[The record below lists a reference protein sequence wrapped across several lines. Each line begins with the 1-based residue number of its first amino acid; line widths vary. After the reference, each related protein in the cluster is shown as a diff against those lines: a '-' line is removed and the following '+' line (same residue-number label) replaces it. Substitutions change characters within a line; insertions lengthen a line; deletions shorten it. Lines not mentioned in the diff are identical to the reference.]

1 MEYIKVRNWETWQS
15 YRKDRGQP
23 PWIKVH
29 RCVMRNPEWVML
41 NDAERGQLVA
51 MWLLAADHDG
61 AIPASPE
68 LVQKLCFMSGTP
80 NLNKFAELGFLE
92 TAWRQDGVNVAP
104 SWRQGDNEAAR
115 DGCPGSDCEAPTY
128 MGDAVDDND
137 LGCKKNEQNNN
148 ENNGLHG
155 AGVNVAST
163 WRQDDHPEKRR
174 EEKRRIET
182 ETTTSQPGGSDA
194 PCGQPGK
201 SSTKKP
207 VKLFAADSD
216 EIRLSKLLY
225 TLILEKDPKAKK
237 PKLQSWAEHID
248 LMIRIDKRTPVEIE
262 SVIRFCQLD
271 PFWCANILS
280 TKKLREKFTALVAK
294 KRQGGRNGKSGG
306 YFPENGS
313 GDDGQAGR
321 GKEVPSKYA
330 GIGKSVCV

>member
-1 MEYIKVRNWETWQS
+1 MHLIDLWLTVAVERPDGILTGWDEVDIALAANWPGDPAEF
-15 YRKDRGQP
+15 
-23 PWIKVH
+23 
-29 RCVMRNPEWVML
+29 MR
-41 NDAERGQLVA
+41 VA
-51 MWLLAADHDG
+51 MLEHCKWIEKHGDTYKIHDWEEHQGWACSAKERSEKAKKAAKARWAKRLKGKKASEKIEENQGVDATSNAQALLTHQ
-61 AIPASPE
+61 S
-68 LVQKLCFMSGTP
+68 S
-80 NLNKFAELGFLE
+80 N
-92 TAWRQDGVNVAP
+92 AP
-104 SWRQGDNEAAR
+104 SPSPSPNPSIIV
-115 DGCPGSDCEAPTY
+115 DGKPSTSVAKPAP
-128 MGDAVDDND
+128 
-137 LGCKKNEQNNN
+137 
-148 ENNGLHG
+148 
-155 AGVNVAST
+155 
-163 WRQDDHPEKRR
+163 
-174 EEKRRIET
+174 
-182 ETTTSQPGGSDA
+182 
-194 PCGQPGK
+194 
-201 SSTKKP
+201 STKKP

-294 KRQGGRNGKSGG
+294 MKQGDRNGKSGG